1 MKIGESLTFSGY
13 GHGQIELARR
23 SDLDFVRT
31 VNPAVSE
38 QEIKA
43 AVDTTS
49 SSPGP
54 AANQIFAQALVGG
67 SRTAAARS
75 ALDEAQTRRSEL
87 LRIEETLTELAALMQ
102 QVRARRLLFPFRV
115 LLTPNPQL
123 LTRFLD
129 PFSPTQVAD
138 LVVVQ
143 DIKVLHLKQTS
154 HEIEADVE
162 KGAEQLG
169 VARVSAAAARHK
181 RKLCA
186 GVVLAL
192 VVVIM
197 IVVIVQVKQSQT
209 T

>member
-1 MKIGESLTFSGY
+1 M
-13 GHGQIELARR
+13 
-23 SDLDFVRT
+23 
-31 VNPAVSE
+31 
-38 QEIKA
+38 
-43 AVDTTS
+43 
-49 SSPGP
+49 
-54 AANQIFAQALVGG
+54 
-67 SRTAAARS
+67 
-75 ALDEAQTRRSEL
+75 
-87 LRIEETLTELAALMQ
+87 
-102 QVRARRLLFPFRV
+102 
-115 LLTPNPQL
+115 
-123 LTRFLD
+123 
-129 PFSPTQVAD
+129 AD

-143 DIKVLHLKQTS
+143 DIKVLHLEQTS

-192 VVVIM
+192 AVVIV